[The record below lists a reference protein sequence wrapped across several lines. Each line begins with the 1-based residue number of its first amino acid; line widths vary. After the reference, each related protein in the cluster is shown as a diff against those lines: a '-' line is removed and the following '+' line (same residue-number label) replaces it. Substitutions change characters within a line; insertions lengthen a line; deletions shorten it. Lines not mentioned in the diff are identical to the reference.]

1 VTSTSNPQV
10 GRLSRRVALSATG
23 LVAALYLAV
32 AAAILAWLTVSLT
45 AQVDERLQR
54 ALAFEA
60 FLSDAGDELPDGAGR
75 LPPPGQRE
83 LEGLPLDQPGTPP
96 GLPFGRERVTWRI
109 DADGEVSNERA
120 DLELP
125 ARYVAATGP
134 LTIEIDGT
142 QIRIAGAASEE
153 GHVIVGESMEPVND
167 ATRTVILGLL
177 LIAPVLLL
185 SVFFGSLAVGRRVA
199 MPIERAWQRQ
209 LAFTA
214 DASHELRTPLSVI
227 EANASLALAADR
239 DVSWYRRSFERV
251 LDESHRMRRLTE
263 DLLWLARFDTMQQP
277 PAGEPVDLGIL
288 AEQAVDRFAM
298 LAETRSQTL
307 VAEVFD
313 TGVTLSAPP
322 EWIDQ
327 LMGVLLDNACKY
339 SPEHGDIAIRITASG
354 GRATLTVDDS
364 GPGIEEERRERVFDR
379 FHRESS
385 AATGAGLGLAI
396 ADVIVRATS
405 GRWHISTSPFGGA
418 RIAVSWAIGARD
430 RERPAH

>member
-1 VTSTSNPQV
+1 
-10 GRLSRRVALSATG
+10 
-23 LVAALYLAV
+23 
-32 AAAILAWLTVSLT
+32 
-45 AQVDERLQR
+45 
-54 ALAFEA
+54 
-60 FLSDAGDELPDGAGR
+60 
-75 LPPPGQRE
+75 
-83 LEGLPLDQPGTPP
+83 
-96 GLPFGRERVTWRI
+96 
-109 DADGEVSNERA
+109 
-120 DLELP
+120 
-125 ARYVAATGP
+125 
-134 LTIEIDGT
+134 
-142 QIRIAGAASEE
+142 
-153 GHVIVGESMEPVND
+153 
-167 ATRTVILGLL
+167 
-177 LIAPVLLL
+177 
-185 SVFFGSLAVGRRVA
+185 
-199 MPIERAWQRQ
+199 
-209 LAFTA
+209 
-214 DASHELRTPLSVI
+214 
-227 EANASLALAADR
+227 
-239 DVSWYRRSFERV
+239 
-251 LDESHRMRRLTE
+251 
-263 DLLWLARFDTMQQP
+263 MQQP

-430 RERPAH
+430 RDRPAH